1 MKTRAAVAL
10 EMRQYLTIEEAGL
23 EAPESGGLLAHIASA
38 DVRRDGQCAMPNVG
52 TEGLNP

>member
-10 EMRQYLTIEEAGL
+10 EVRQYPTINEAGL

-38 DVRRDGQCAMPNVG
+38 GVRETASARRRTSTPRD
-52 TEGLNP
+52 